1 MENIDINEQ
10 SEQYNPYSL
19 AGKTVLITGGAGGI
33 GSATAKLCVHLGARV
48 VLTDIREDALAE
60 ALAVLPESQT
70 GEPNLCFTADLTDAE
85 QLAALVEFCPQ
96 IDGLVCNAGI
106 MKLTL
111 TQFITEEEL
120 TRIQKINLNAPILLT
135 RSLIKKKKI
144 KKGGSI
150 VFTASAAGVY
160 RVSIG
165 NGIYATTKCGIDAF
179 MRTVALEMGPKGIR
193 CNSVNPG
200 MVETAL
206 IGSFTEEQ
214 KEKERMNYPLRRFAQ
229 PTDIANGIA
238 YLLSDASSFVTGT
251 ALKIDGGMTLG

>member
-1 MENIDINEQ
+1 MA
-10 SEQYNPYSL
+10 QYNPFSL
-19 AGKTVLITGGAGGI
+19 DGKTILITGGAGGL
-33 GSATAKLCVHLGARV
+33 GSAVANTCIKLGARV
-48 VLTDIREDALAE
+48 ILTDIREE
-60 ALAVLPESQT
+60 ALAATLQSLPESRSA
-70 GEPNLCFTADLTDAE
+70 EPNLCFTADLTEAD
-85 QLAALVEFCPQ
+85 QLAALVDFCPVL
-96 IDGLVCNAGI
+96 DGVVCNAGV

-120 TRIQKINLNAPILLT
+120 TRIQKINLNAPIFLT
-135 RSLIKKKKI
+135 RSLLKKKKV

-160 RVSIG
+160 RVSPG

-179 MRTVALEMGPKGIR
+179 MRTVALEFGPRGIR

-214 KEKERMNYPLRRFAQ
+214 KEKERQNYPLRRFAQ
-229 PTDIANGIA
+229 PEDIANGIA
-238 YLLSDASSFVTGT
+238 YLLSDAASFVTGT

>member
-1 MENIDINEQ
+1 MENF
-10 SEQYNPYSL
+10 NPFTL
-19 AGKTVLITGGAGGI
+19 KEKTILITGGAGGI
-33 GSATAKLCVHLGARV
+33 GSAVARTCIQLGARV
-48 VLTDIREDALAE
+48 ILTDIRKDALDTTISS
-60 ALAVLPESQT
+60 LPQSQI
-70 GEPNLCFTADLTDAE
+70 GGPNLCYVADLTDAE
-85 QLAALVEFCPQ
+85 QLSALVDFCPSL
-96 IDGLVCNAGI
+96 DGVVLNAGM

-120 TRIQKINLNAPILLT
+120 IRIQKINLNAPILLT
-135 RSLIKKKKI
+135 RLLLKKKKI
-144 KKGGSI
+144 RKGGSI

-214 KEKERMNYPLRRFAQ
+214 KEKEKQNYPLRRFAL
-229 PTDIANGIA
+229 PEDVAYGVT

>member
-1 MENIDINEQ
+1 MESTPFVLTD
-10 SEQYNPYSL
+10 
-19 AGKTVLITGGAGGI
+19 KTILITGGAGGI
-33 GSATAKLCVHLGARV
+33 GSAVAKTCVSLGARV
-48 VLTDIREDALAE
+48 ILTDIREDVLADT
-60 ALAVLPESQT
+60 LASLPESST
-70 GEPNLCFTADLTDAE
+70 GDPHLCYTADLTDAE
-85 QLAALVEFCPQ
+85 QLSALVDFCPSL
-96 IDGLVCNAGI
+96 DGLVCNAGV

-135 RSLIKKKKI
+135 RSLLKKKKV

-160 RVSIG
+160 RVSPG

-179 MRTVALEMGPKGIR
+179 MRTVALEFGPKGIR

-214 KEKERMNYPLRRFAQ
+214 KEKERQNYPLRRFAQ
-229 PTDIANGIA
+229 PEDIANGIA
-238 YLLSDASSFVTGT
+238 YLLSDAASFVTGT

>member
-1 MENIDINEQ
+1 MEGN
-10 SEQYNPYSL
+10 NPFSL
-19 AGKTVLITGGAGGI
+19 SGKTILVTGGAGGI
-33 GSATAKLCVHLGARV
+33 GSAVAKTCIHLGARV
-48 VLTDIREDALAE
+48 VLTDIREDALQAT
-60 ALAVLPESQT
+60 LTSLPESQT
-70 GEPNLCFTADLTDAE
+70 GESNLCFTADLTDAE
-85 QLAALVEFCPQ
+85 QLITLVESCPQ
-96 IDGLVCNAGI
+96 LDGAVLNAGV

-120 TRIQKINLNAPILLT
+120 TRVQKINLNAPILLT
-135 RSLIKKKKI
+135 RSLLKKKKVS
-144 KKGGSI
+144 KGGSI

-160 RVSIG
+160 RVSMG

-214 KEKERMNYPLRRFAQ
+214 KEKEKQNYPLRRFAK
-229 PTDIANGIA
+229 PEDIAYGIA

>member
-1 MENIDINEQ
+1 MEGN
-10 SEQYNPYSL
+10 NPFAL
-19 AGKTVLITGGAGGI
+19 IGKTILITGGAGGI
-33 GSATAKLCVHLGARV
+33 GTATAKTCIQLGARV
-48 VLTDIREDALAE
+48 ILTDIREE
-60 ALAVLPESQT
+60 ALISTLASLPESQT
-70 GEPNLCFTADLTDAE
+70 GEPNLCFTSDLTNAE
-85 QLAALVEFCPQ
+85 QLDELVDFCPE
-96 IDGLVCNAGI
+96 IDGVVCNAGV

-111 TQFITEEEL
+111 TQFISEDEL
-120 TRIQKINLNAPILLT
+120 IRIQKINLNAPILLT
-135 RSLIKKKKI
+135 RALLKKKKI
-144 KKGGSI
+144 NKGGSI
-150 VFTASAAGVY
+150 VFTASAAGVF
-160 RVSIG
+160 RVSMG

-214 KEKERMNYPLRRFAQ
+214 KEKEKQNYPLRRFAK
-229 PTDIANGIA
+229 PEDIAYGIA

>member
-1 MENIDINEQ
+1 MK
-10 SEQYNPYSL
+10 NPFTL
-19 AGKTVLITGGAGGI
+19 TDKTILITGGAGGI
-33 GSATAKLCVHLGARV
+33 GSAAAQTCIGLGARV
-48 VLTDIREDALAE
+48 ILTDIREDALQAT
-60 ALAVLPESQT
+60 LASLPESQT
-70 GEPNLCFTADLTDAE
+70 GVPNLCFTADLTDAE
-85 QLAALVEFCPQ
+85 QLAALVDFCPP
-96 IDGLVCNAGI
+96 IDGLVCNAGV

-120 TRIQKINLNAPILLT
+120 TRIQKINLNAPIMLT
-135 RSLIKKKKI
+135 RSLLKKKKI
-144 KKGGSI
+144 SKGGSI
-150 VFTASAAGVY
+150 VFTASAAGIY
-160 RVSIG
+160 RVSPG

-179 MRTVALEMGPKGIR
+179 MRTVALEFGPKGIR

-229 PTDIANGIA
+229 PEDIAYGIA

>member
-1 MENIDINEQ
+1 MD
-10 SEQYNPYSL
+10 STPFVL
-19 AGKTVLITGGAGGI
+19 TGKTILITGGAGGI
-33 GSATAKLCVHLGARV
+33 GSAVAKTCVSLGARV
-48 VLTDIREDALAE
+48 ILTDIREE
-60 ALAVLPESQT
+60 ALTEALTSLPESLT
-70 GEPNLCFTADLTDAE
+70 GEPNLCYTADLTDAE
-85 QLAALVEFCPQ
+85 QLSALVDFCPSL
-96 IDGLVCNAGI
+96 DGLVCNAGV

-135 RSLIKKKKI
+135 RSLLKKKKV

-160 RVSIG
+160 RVSPG
-165 NGIYATTKCGIDAF
+165 NGIYATTKCGVDAF
-179 MRTVALEMGPKGIR
+179 MRTVALEFGPKGIR

-214 KEKERMNYPLRRFAQ
+214 KEKERQNYPLRRFAQ
-229 PTDIANGIA
+229 PEDIANGIA
-238 YLLSDASSFVTGT
+238 YLLSDAASFVTGT

>member
-1 MENIDINEQ
+1 MD
-10 SEQYNPYSL
+10 STPFVL
-19 AGKTVLITGGAGGI
+19 TGKTILITGGAGGI
-33 GSATAKLCVHLGARV
+33 GSAVAKTCVSLGARV
-48 VLTDIREDALAE
+48 ILTDIREDALTE
-60 ALAVLPESQT
+60 ALTSLPESLT
-70 GEPNLCFTADLTDAE
+70 GEPNLCYTADLTDAE
-85 QLAALVEFCPQ
+85 QLSALVDFCPSL
-96 IDGLVCNAGI
+96 DGLVCNAGV

-135 RSLIKKKKI
+135 RSLLKKKKV

-160 RVSIG
+160 RVSPG

-179 MRTVALEMGPKGIR
+179 MRTVALEFGPKGIR

-214 KEKERMNYPLRRFAQ
+214 KEKERQNYPLRRFAQ
-229 PTDIANGIA
+229 PEDIANGIA
-238 YLLSDASSFVTGT
+238 YLLSDAASFVTGT

>member
-1 MENIDINEQ
+1 MME
-10 SEQYNPYSL
+10 SNPFVL
-19 AGKTVLITGGAGGI
+19 TGKTILITGGAGGI
-33 GSATAKLCVHLGARV
+33 GSAVARTCVELGARV
-48 VLTDIREDALAE
+48 VLSDIREDALRLV
-60 ALAVLPESQT
+60 LASLQEPKT
-70 GEPNLCFTADLTDAE
+70 GERNLCFTADLTDAE
-85 QLAALVEFCPQ
+85 QLAALVDFCPAL
-96 IDGLVCNAGI
+96 DGVVCNAGV

-120 TRIQKINLNAPILLT
+120 TRIQKVNLNAPILLT
-135 RSLIKKKKI
+135 RSLLKKKKV

-150 VFTASAAGVY
+150 VYTASAAGVF
-160 RVSIG
+160 RVSPG

-179 MRTVALEMGPKGIR
+179 MRTVALELGPKGIR

-214 KEKERMNYPLRRFAQ
+214 KEKEKQNYPLRRFAQ
-229 PTDIANGIA
+229 PEDVANGIV
-238 YLLSDASSFVTGT
+238 YLLSDAASFVTGT